1 MPPVNAPYR
10 PEGLLARPLYARVDA
25 AAVAHNLARLR
36 AALPATGAPRLW
48 ATVKAD
54 AYGHGLARV
63 LPALRGADGLA
74 VLHLDEARTCRRLGW
89 KGPVLVYGGLYSPA
103 DTLLLDT
110 PQLHLVITHLA
121 QLHWLAQAPAA
132 ERPAI
137 WLRFAGDIHHTG
149 FSAEDYRAA
158 FELARALAARGVVGE
173 VGHLNHYAR
182 ADEADGVD
190 HADARFR
197 ALIDGLPGPVSTS
210 NSAAVLGHAARAA
223 TTQWVRPGLALYG
236 ASPFADR
243 GAAQLGL
250 LPAMSLHSQVV
261 GIQRVQAGAGVGYSG
276 AFLAPTGMDVGIV
289 TCGYADGYPRHA
301 PTGTPVVVAGVRTR
315 LLGRVS
321 MDMMA
326 VDLGP
331 VPHAAIG
338 APVTL
343 WGADG
348 LPVEEV
354 AMAAGTIAAQ
364 LLTGLSARVPVALA
378 GASPAR

>member
-36 AALPATGAPRLW
+36 AALPASGAPRLW

-74 VLHLDEARTCRRLGW
+74 VLHLDEARACRRLGW
-89 KGPVLVYGGLYSPA
+89 KGPVLVYGGLYSQA

-110 PQLHLVITHLA
+110 PQLHLVITHCA
-121 QLHWLAQAPAA
+121 QLHWLAQSPAA

-149 FSAEDYRAA
+149 FSADDYRAA
-158 FELARALAARGVVGE
+158 FELARKLAARGLIGE

-182 ADEADGVD
+182 ADEAEGVAD
-190 HADARFR
+190 ADARFR
-197 ALIDGLPGPVSTS
+197 AVIDGLPGPVSTS
-210 NSAAVLGHAARAA
+210 NSAAVLGHAALAA

-236 ASPFADR
+236 ASPFAER
-243 GAAQLGL
+243 GASQLGL

-276 AFLAPTGMDVGIV
+276 AFLAPAAMDVGIV

-331 VPHAAIG
+331 VPQAAIG

-378 GASPAR
+378 GAAR